1 VASSGRARYIVCALA
16 EPSFHRRGQA
26 GFTLIELMAVVVITA
41 VLAIAGVS
49 VFRKYIFAAK
59 GGEALSVIQAIRAA
73 EEAYQAENHVYLD
86 VSTTHTWFPR
96 AVPDKNRV
104 AWAGSDGDGDVIRW
118 KALAPAIKRSVQFSY
133 LVNAGIAGVAIP
145 APQDMANPGFA
156 LPTQNWYLI
165 QAKGDADGDG
175 VFANYASTSMT
186 GEIYSEREGE

>member
-1 VASSGRARYIVCALA
+1 MASRGGARYIVCALA

-26 GFTLIELMAVVVITA
+26 GFTLIELMAVVLITA

-73 EEAYQAENHVYLD
+73 EEAYQAENHIYLD
-86 VSTTHTWFPR
+86 VSTTSTWYPR

-104 AWAGSDGDGDVIRW
+104 AWAGSGGDAPRW
-118 KALAPAIKRSVQFSY
+118 AQLAPAITRSVQFSY
-133 LVNAGIAGVAIP
+133 LVNAGIADQAIP
-145 APQDMANPGFA
+145 APQNMANPGFA
-156 LPTQNWYLI
+156 VPRQNWYLI